1 MQGQPYHV
9 LVIDDDPNVRDILSD
24 LLKRERCVVHTAES
38 GLSGIA
44 AARAELP
51 DLILLDVMMPDLD
64 GFSVCRMLRD
74 DPLTAE
80 VPIIMITALDDRL
93 SRLEGVKAGADE
105 FLSKP
110 VELSELRLRV
120 RTMQRINRY
129 RRLIEERERA
139 AAQERLLTEQ
149 ARQAAQAVAEAYDQT
164 LIGWSRALDLR
175 DKETEGHSQRVAQ
188 LTLAVAQ
195 ALNIPPEEQN
205 NMWRGAMLHDIG
217 KIGVPDSIL
226 HKPGPLTEEE
236 WEIMRCHTTYAYEL
250 LSPIAYLRP
259 AIDIPY
265 CHHEKWD
272 GTGYPRGLRGEQIPL
287 AARIFALVDV
297 WDALTNDRPY
307 RKAWSREQAYQYI
320 CEQKGKH
327 FDPNLVDLFLSIA
340 APDLA
345 KAAERQ
351 VAGEDEAQ

>member
-195 ALNIPPEEQN
+195 ALNIPQEEQI

-351 VAGEDEAQ
+351 VAGEDEA

>member
-1 MQGQPYHV
+1 MQNQPYNV
-9 LVIDDDPNVRDILSD
+9 LVIDDDPNVRDILSS
-24 LLKRERCVVHTAES
+24 LLKRERCVVRTAVS
-38 GLSGIA
+38 GQSGIA
-44 AARAELP
+44 AAQAELP

-64 GFSVCRMLRD
+64 GFSVCRMLRE

-80 VPIIMITALDDRL
+80 VPIIMITALDDRA

-149 ARQAAQAVAEAYDQT
+149 ARQAAQAIADAYDQT

-195 ALNIPPEEQN
+195 ALNIPPEEQI

-217 KIGVPDSIL
+217 KIGVPDAIL

-236 WEIMRCHTTYAYEL
+236 WEIMRRHTTYAYEL
-250 LSPIAYLRP
+250 LYPIAYLRP
-259 AIDIPY
+259 ALDIPY

-307 RKAWSREQAYQYI
+307 RKAWSREQAWQYI
-320 CEQKGKH
+320 QDQKGKH
-327 FDPNLVDLFLSIA
+327 FDPQLVDLFLSIA
-340 APDLA
+340 APDLT
-345 KAAERQ
+345 KVMERQ
-351 VAGEDEAQ
+351 VSGGKED

>member
-1 MQGQPYHV
+1 MQNHPYSV

-24 LLKRERCVVHTAES
+24 LLKRERCVVRTAAS

-44 AARAELP
+44 VAHEALP

-74 DPLTAE
+74 DPQTAE
-80 VPIIMITALDDRL
+80 VPIIMITALDDRA

-139 AAQERLLTEQ
+139 AAHERQLTEQ
-149 ARQAAQAVAEAYDQT
+149 AKQAAQAIAEAYDQT

-188 LTLAVAQ
+188 ATITIAK
-195 ALNIPPEEQN
+195 ALNIPPEEQI

-226 HKPGPLTEEE
+226 HKPGPLTEAE
-236 WEIMRCHTTYAYEL
+236 WEIMRRHTTYAYEL

-307 RKAWSREQAYQYI
+307 RRAWTREQACQYI
-320 CEQKGKH
+320 REQAGKH
-327 FDPNLVDLFLSIA
+327 FDPNLVDLFLSIT
-340 APDLA
+340 APDL
-345 KAAERQ
+345 
-351 VAGEDEAQ
+351 VATHKQ

>member
-188 LTLAVAQ
+188 FTLAVAQ
-195 ALNIPPEEQN
+195 ALNIPPEEQI

>member
-80 VPIIMITALDDRL
+80 VPIIMITALDDRS

-149 ARQAAQAVAEAYDQT
+149 ARQAAQAIAEAYDQT

-195 ALNIPPEEQN
+195 ALNIPPEEQI

-250 LSPIAYLRP
+250 LSPIAYLRS

>member
-24 LLKRERCVVHTAES
+24 LLKRERCVVRTAES

-80 VPIIMITALDDRL
+80 VPIIMITALDDRS

-195 ALNIPPEEQN
+195 ALNIPPEEQI

-250 LSPIAYLRP
+250 LSPIAYLRS

>member
-1 MQGQPYHV
+1 MHSHPYHV
-9 LVIDDDPNVRDILSD
+9 LVIDDDPNVRDILSN
-24 LLKRERCVVHTAES
+24 LLQREHCVVRTAPS
-38 GLSGIA
+38 GLNGIA
-44 AARAELP
+44 AAQQELP

-64 GFSVCRMLRD
+64 GFAVCRMLRD
-74 DPLTAE
+74 DPKTAE
-80 VPIIMITALDDRL
+80 VPIIMITALDDRA

-139 AAQERLLTEQ
+139 AEQERRLTEQ
-149 ARQAAQAVAEAYDQT
+149 AQQAAQAIAEAYDQT

-188 LTLAVAQ
+188 LTLAVAR
-195 ALNIPPEEQN
+195 ALNIPPEEQI

-226 HKPGPLTEEE
+226 HKPGPLTAEE
-236 WEIMRCHTTYAYEL
+236 WEIMRRHTTYAYEL

-259 AIDIPY
+259 ALDIPY

-272 GTGYPRGLRGEQIPL
+272 STGYPRGLRGAQIPL

-307 RKAWSREQAYQYI
+307 RKAWTREQASRYI
-320 CEQKGKH
+320 REQSGKH
-327 FDPNLVDLFLSIA
+327 FDPDLVELFLSIA
-340 APDLA
+340 APDLM
-345 KAAERQ
+345 KSVER
-351 VAGEDEAQ
+351 

>member
-1 MQGQPYHV
+1 MQNHPYSV
-9 LVIDDDPNVRDILSD
+9 LVIDDDVHIREFLSD
-24 LLKRERCVVHTAES
+24 LLKREQCLVRAAAS
-38 GLSGIA
+38 GIEGIA
-44 AARAELP
+44 AAQQELP

-74 DPLTAE
+74 DPKTAE
-80 VPIIMITALDDRL
+80 VPIIMITALDDRE
-93 SRLEGVKAGADE
+93 SRLEGVRAGADE

-110 VELSELRLRV
+110 VEQSELRLRV

-139 AAQERLLTEQ
+139 AEQERKLTEQ
-149 ARQAAQAVAEAYDQT
+149 AQQMAKAIAEAYDQT

-175 DKETEGHSQRVAQ
+175 DRETEGHSQRVAH
-188 LTLAVAQ
+188 LTIAVAQ
-195 ALNIPPEEQN
+195 ALNIPPEEQI

-226 HKPGPLTEEE
+226 HKPSPLTAEE
-236 WEIMRCHTTYAYEL
+236 WEIMRRHTTYAYEL

-259 AIDIPY
+259 ALDIPY

-307 RKAWSREQAYQYI
+307 RKAWSREQAYRYI
-320 CEQKGKH
+320 REQAGKH

-340 APDLA
+340 APDLV
-345 KAAERQ
+345 AAREQGDR
-351 VAGEDEAQ
+351 

>member
-1 MQGQPYHV
+1 MQNHPYSV
-9 LVIDDDPNVRDILSD
+9 LVIDDDVHIREFLSD
-24 LLKRERCVVHTAES
+24 LLKREQCLVRAAAS
-38 GLSGIA
+38 GIEGIA
-44 AARAELP
+44 AAQQELP

-74 DPLTAE
+74 DPKTAE
-80 VPIIMITALDDRL
+80 VPIIMITALDDRE
-93 SRLEGVKAGADE
+93 SRLEGVRAGADE

-110 VELSELRLRV
+110 VEQSELRLRV

-139 AAQERLLTEQ
+139 AEQERKLTEQ
-149 ARQAAQAVAEAYDQT
+149 AQQMAKAIAEAYDQT

-175 DKETEGHSQRVAQ
+175 DRETEGHSQRVAH
-188 LTLAVAQ
+188 LTIAVAQ
-195 ALNIPPEEQN
+195 ALNIPPEEQI

-226 HKPGPLTEEE
+226 HKPSPLTAEE
-236 WEIMRCHTTYAYEL
+236 WEIMRRHTTYAYEL

-259 AIDIPY
+259 ALDIPY

-307 RKAWSREQAYQYI
+307 RKAWSREQAYRYI
-320 CEQKGKH
+320 REQAGKH

-340 APDLA
+340 APDLV
-345 KAAERQ
+345 AAREQ
-351 VAGEDEAQ
+351 G

>member
-80 VPIIMITALDDRL
+80 VPIIMITALDDRS

-149 ARQAAQAVAEAYDQT
+149 ARQAAQAIAEAYDQT

-195 ALNIPPEEQN
+195 ALNIPPEEQIN
-205 NMWRGAMLHDIG
+205 IWRGAMLHDIG

-250 LSPIAYLRP
+250 LSPIAYLRS

-307 RKAWSREQAYQYI
+307 RKGWSHEQAYQYI
-320 CEQKGKH
+320 RDQKGNH

-340 APDLA
+340 APDLE
-345 KAAERQ
+345 KAADRQ
-351 VAGEDEAQ
+351 VECEDQS

>member
-195 ALNIPPEEQN
+195 ALNIPQEEQI

-217 KIGVPDSIL
+217 KIGVPD
-226 HKPGPLTEEE
+226 PF
-236 WEIMRCHTTYAYEL
+236 Y
-250 LSPIAYLRP
+250 
-259 AIDIPY
+259 
-265 CHHEKWD
+265 
-272 GTGYPRGLRGEQIPL
+272 
-287 AARIFALVDV
+287 
-297 WDALTNDRPY
+297 TN
-307 RKAWSREQAYQYI
+307 QA
-320 CEQKGKH
+320 H
-327 FDPNLVDLFLSIA
+327 
-340 APDLA
+340 
-345 KAAERQ
+345 
-351 VAGEDEAQ
+351 

>member
-195 ALNIPPEEQN
+195 ALNIPPEEQI

-250 LSPIAYLRP
+250 LSPIAYLRT

>member
-1 MQGQPYHV
+1 MQNHPYSV
-9 LVIDDDPNVRDILSD
+9 LVIDDDVHIREFLSD
-24 LLKRERCVVHTAES
+24 LLKREQCLVRAAAS
-38 GLSGIA
+38 GIEGIA
-44 AARAELP
+44 AAQQELP

-74 DPLTAE
+74 DPKTAE
-80 VPIIMITALDDRL
+80 VPIIMITALDDRE
-93 SRLEGVKAGADE
+93 SRLEGVRAGADE

-110 VELSELRLRV
+110 VEQSELRLRV

-139 AAQERLLTEQ
+139 AEQERKLTEQ
-149 ARQAAQAVAEAYDQT
+149 AQQMAKAIAEAYDQT

-175 DKETEGHSQRVAQ
+175 DRETEGHSQRVAH
-188 LTLAVAQ
+188 LTIAVAQ
-195 ALNIPPEEQN
+195 ALNIPPEEQI

-226 HKPGPLTEEE
+226 HKPSPLTAEE
-236 WEIMRCHTTYAYEL
+236 WEIMRRHTTYAYEL

-259 AIDIPY
+259 ALDIPY

-307 RKAWSREQAYQYI
+307 RKAWSREQAYRYI
-320 CEQKGKH
+320 REQAGKH

-340 APDLA
+340 APDLV
-345 KAAERQ
+345 AAREQGGR
-351 VAGEDEAQ
+351 

>member
-1 MQGQPYHV
+1 MQNHPYSV

-24 LLKRERCVVHTAES
+24 LLKRERCVVRTAAS

-44 AARAELP
+44 AAHEALP

-74 DPLTAE
+74 DPQTAE
-80 VPIIMITALDDRL
+80 VPIIMITALDDRA

-139 AAQERLLTEQ
+139 AAHERQLTEQ
-149 ARQAAQAVAEAYDQT
+149 AKQAAQAIAEAYDQT

-188 LTLAVAQ
+188 LTIEIAK
-195 ALNIPPEEQN
+195 ALNIPPKS
-205 NMWRGAMLHDIG
+205 RSICGAARCCT
-217 KIGVPDSIL
+217 IL
-226 HKPGPLTEEE
+226 AKLACPTPFCTNPARSPPKNGISCAAIPR
-236 WEIMRCHTTYAYEL
+236 MRMSCFHR
-250 LSPIAYLRP
+250 SPICAQPSIFLTAIMKVGRHRLPAWFARRADSASSADLRVGRRVGCAYKRP
-259 AIDIPY
+259 ALPQSVDARASLPVY
-265 CHHEKWD
+265 SRAD
-272 GTGYPRGLRGEQIPL
+272 G
-287 AARIFALVDV
+287 
-297 WDALTNDRPY
+297 
-307 RKAWSREQAYQYI
+307 QAFRS
-320 CEQKGKH
+320 KSG
-327 FDPNLVDLFLSIA
+327 
-340 APDLA
+340 
-345 KAAERQ
+345 
-351 VAGEDEAQ
+351 

>member
-1 MQGQPYHV
+1 MQSQPYNV
-9 LVIDDDPNVRDILSD
+9 LVIDDDPNVRDILSS
-24 LLKRERCVVHTAES
+24 LLKRERCVVRTAAS
-38 GLSGIA
+38 GQSGIA
-44 AARAELP
+44 AAQAELP

-64 GFSVCRMLRD
+64 GFSVCRMLRE

-80 VPIIMITALDDRL
+80 VPIIMITALDDRA

-149 ARQAAQAVAEAYDQT
+149 ARQAAQAIAEAYDQT

-195 ALNIPPEEQN
+195 ALNIPPEEQI

-217 KIGVPDSIL
+217 KIGVPDAIL

-236 WEIMRCHTTYAYEL
+236 WEIMRRHTTYAYEL
-250 LSPIAYLRP
+250 LYPIAYLRP
-259 AIDIPY
+259 ALDIPY

-307 RKAWSREQAYQYI
+307 RKAWSREQAWQYI
-320 CEQKGKH
+320 HDQKGKH
-327 FDPNLVDLFLSIA
+327 FDPQLVDLFLSIA
-340 APDLA
+340 APDLT
-345 KAAERQ
+345 KVMERQ
-351 VAGEDEAQ
+351 VSGGKED

>member
-80 VPIIMITALDDRL
+80 VPIIMITALDDRS

-195 ALNIPPEEQN
+195 ALNIPPEEQI

-250 LSPIAYLRP
+250 LSPIAYLRS

>member
-195 ALNIPPEEQN
+195 ALNIPPEEQI

-250 LSPIAYLRP
+250 LSPIAYLRS

>member
-1 MQGQPYHV
+1 MQSQPYNV
-9 LVIDDDPNVRDILSD
+9 LVIDDDPNVRDILSS
-24 LLKRERCVVHTAES
+24 LLKRERCVVRTAAS
-38 GLSGIA
+38 GHSGIA
-44 AARAELP
+44 ATRSELP

-64 GFSVCRMLRD
+64 GFSVCRMLRE

-80 VPIIMITALDDRL
+80 VPIIMITALDDRA

-149 ARQAAQAVAEAYDQT
+149 ARQAAQAIAEAYDQT

-195 ALNIPPEEQN
+195 ALNIPPEEQL

-217 KIGVPDSIL
+217 KIGVPDAIL
-226 HKPGPLTEEE
+226 HKQGPLTEEE
-236 WEIMRCHTTYAYEL
+236 WEIMRRHTTYAYEL
-250 LSPIAYLRP
+250 LYPIAYLRP
-259 AIDIPY
+259 ALDIPY

-287 AARIFALVDV
+287 AARIFTLVDV

-307 RKAWSREQAYQYI
+307 RNAWSREQAWQYI
-320 CEQKGKH
+320 YNQKGKH
-327 FDPNLVDLFLSIA
+327 FDPQLVDLFLSIA
-340 APDLA
+340 APDLT
-345 KAAERQ
+345 KGMERQ
-351 VAGEDEAQ
+351 VSGGKED

>member
-195 ALNIPPEEQN
+195 ALNIPPEEQIN
-205 NMWRGAMLHDIG
+205 IWRGAMLHDIG

-351 VAGEDEAQ
+351 VAGEDEA

>member
-9 LVIDDDPNVRDILSD
+9 LVIDDDPNVRDILSN
-24 LLKRERCVVHTAES
+24 LLKRERCVVRTAES

-195 ALNIPPEEQN
+195 ALNIPPEEQI

-250 LSPIAYLRP
+250 LSPIAYLRS

>member
-9 LVIDDDPNVRDILSD
+9 LVIDDDPNVRDILSN
-24 LLKRERCVVHTAES
+24 LLKRERCVVRTAES

-195 ALNIPPEEQN
+195 ALNIPPEEQI

-250 LSPIAYLRP
+250 LSPIAYLRT

>member
-80 VPIIMITALDDRL
+80 VPIIMITALDDRS

-149 ARQAAQAVAEAYDQT
+149 ARQAAQAIAEAYDQT

-195 ALNIPPEEQN
+195 ALNIPPEEQIN
-205 NMWRGAMLHDIG
+205 IWRGAMLHDIG

-250 LSPIAYLRP
+250 LSPIAYLRS

-320 CEQKGKH
+320 RDQKGKH

-351 VAGEDEAQ
+351 VAGEDEA